1 MKLKHAFT
9 EMTITLGWNNAA
21 GNIHELKTLLCI
33 NIFIILGR
41 KIIHHTTYEYGWNKC
56 QEALTILLHMS
67 VGYDKL
73 NVNILNH

>member
-41 KIIHHTTYEYGWNKC
+41 KIIHHTTYEYG
-56 QEALTILLHMS
+56 
-67 VGYDKL
+67 
-73 NVNILNH
+73 

>member
-1 MKLKHAFT
+1 MLRKYYVVCYLIIMKLKHAFT

-41 KIIHHTTYEYGWNKC
+41 KIIHHTTYEYG
-56 QEALTILLHMS
+56 
-67 VGYDKL
+67 
-73 NVNILNH
+73 